1 MEGTHKYGIGGI
13 KPTRL
18 LNYDPDR
25 GKGREGGEGR
35 SGKEGEGGRR
45 ERGSDDT
52 FVLKKK
58 FQIIIVRKVVSK
70 AE

>member
-1 MEGTHKYGIGGI
+1 M
-13 KPTRL
+13 
-18 LNYDPDR
+18 NYDPDR

-70 AE
+70 AD